1 MMRGRK
7 SNKVL
12 TSSDAQKRINDARST
27 DKRIKYCNV
36 CNKCW
41 ENFIDEGSPRVY
53 HYNDF
58 PSYGK
63 EIKTCKRCKSI
74 GEKNEQNVMD
84 KLPM

>member
-12 TSSDAQKRINDARST
+12 TSSDAQKRINDAKST

-41 ENFIDEGSPRVY
+41 ENFI
-53 HYNDF
+53 NDRHNMF
-58 PSYGK
+58 ILFLKKIYPDY
-63 EIKTCKRCKSI
+63 E
-74 GEKNEQNVMD
+74 NLW
-84 KLPM
+84 LPF